1 MNKKEEDLQRKMIEF
16 QFLENNLK
24 MLQEKAEANNDRLEE
39 LQKTKA
45 AIEELKNTKPN
56 KALIPLGSGNF
67 VYGTIDNCN
76 EIIVGIGSDIAVKKK
91 KEDAIALL
99 DRRSKEVEDIL
110 KDLIRQISAFVL
122 QLERVQQYI
131 EKLQA

>member
-45 AIEELKNTKPN
+45 AIEELKIIKPN

-67 VYGTIDNCN
+67 VYGTIDSCN